1 MENTIKNVNY
11 THQFGLGMLKRY
23 TDEFQ
28 DLNEKLS
35 KDFTIF
41 SWACESI
48 IYAHEMVKLYN
59 DLTSA
64 DEHMIDEYY
73 ERIRDYILRGSN
85 VEKCSSNELDNY
97 EHRIRY
103 KAKVYFLDEI
113 KPYLS
118 EFKPKRTTFTI
129 PADKVS
135 LKRGEEV
142 K

>member
-28 DLNEKLS
+28 KYNERLS
-35 KDFTIF
+35 KDFTTF
-41 SWACESI
+41 SWICESM
-48 IYAHEMVKLYN
+48 IYADEMVKLYN
-59 DLTSA
+59 TLTSV

-73 ERIRDYILRGSN
+73 ESIRYYILRGSN
-85 VEKCSSNELDNY
+85 VEKCSSNEIANY
-97 EHRIRY
+97 EHRVRY

-118 EFKPKRTTFTI
+118 EIQPKRTTFTI